1 MAALKDLSNALTDE
15 FLNDMA
21 TNFFGARKD
30 IDDTLEY
37 FESLSAQL
45 LDQVEDIH
53 KSCALLQYVCLGEG
67 GYSEFC
73 KCAGIDPSIFNIPS
87 QTEPAEFTGKP
98 SFSITNKGEYIK
110 WVSLAYHQLA
120 HSVEKYMHGI
130 VTSSKADHGRK
141 IRSLNRIDFY
151 LFAEDINAKI
161 VKVNT
166 NSTPSEVLKFTKSLD
181 PETSSKQNITGCVGP
196 ECAIIDNDLA
206 FKTINI
212 EELNFP
218 EFPDLPA
225 DEKNPSFVCKFCS
238 KIYAN
243 KTLEV
248 KDLLKK
254 LNVKS

>member
-1 MAALKDLSNALTDE
+1 MAAFKDLSNALTDE

-21 TNFFGARKD
+21 NNFFGARKD
-30 IDDTLEY
+30 IDDILEY
-37 FESLSAQL
+37 FESLSGKL
-45 LDQVEDIH
+45 LEQVEDIH
-53 KSCALLQYVCLGEG
+53 KSCALLQLVCFGEE
-67 GYSEFC
+67 GYNDFL
-73 KCAGIDPSIFNIPS
+73 KRADINPSIFNFPNK
-87 QTEPAEFTGKP
+87 TEPAVLTDKP

-120 HSVEKYMHGI
+120 YRVEKYMHGI
-130 VTSSKADHGRK
+130 VTSDKADQGRK

-161 VKVNT
+161 IKVNT

-181 PETSSKQNITGCVGP
+181 PEAVAKQNVTGCVGP
-196 ECAIIDNDLA
+196 ECALIDNDMA

-225 DEKNPSFVCKFCS
+225 DEKLPSFVCKFCS
-238 KIYAN
+238 KMYAKN
-243 KTLEV
+243 KSEV

-254 LNVKS
+254 LNTKS

>member
-37 FESLSAQL
+37 FESLSGQL
-45 LDQVEDIH
+45 LEQIEDIH
-53 KSCALLQYVCLGEG
+53 KSCALLRLVCFGED
-67 GYSEFC
+67 GYNEFC
-73 KCAGIDPSIFNIPS
+73 KCAGIDPSLFNIPS
-87 QTEPAEFTGKP
+87 GTEPTTFTDKP

-130 VTSSKADHGRK
+130 VTSSKADQGRK

-181 PETSSKQNITGCVGP
+181 PVAVAKQNITGCVGP
-196 ECAIIDNDLA
+196 ECDIIDNDMA

-225 DEKNPSFVCKFCS
+225 DEKIPSFVCKFCS
-238 KIYAN
+238 KMYAKN
-243 KTLEV
+243 KSEV
-248 KDLLKK
+248 KSLLKK
-254 LNVKS
+254 LNTKS